1 MKSQIKNVALIISAD
16 DATTQQ
22 IIKQSA
28 PIFAEIRWRA
38 EVIQVAPDSAPTDSA
53 TKAVTKH
60 KQCVCLADGLRAAEA
75 STVILLDGNALLD
88 ADYWR
93 WAEKRLDV
101 QPVQC
106 LHGPSSPSSGFTRLL
121 KGAHNLISQSLLK
134 HAGNEFT
141 PSVTFIDNQSAT
153 VNGVIDAIAHLAVA
167 EQTGWRLMSALKM
180 SDQQNVSIKAFPV
193 AALSHDHKPARPV
206 EIISA
211 IQSVARL
218 WFSDTMFPAEPA
230 SYKSSRG
237 KHESPRGIVRL
248 GRIAAWSV
256 LLLLTLAMLGNQI
269 SYPLFEPD
277 ETRNA
282 QLALNILDSG
292 QWMALQLHG
301 QHYWDKPP
309 LMAWLTATS
318 YKVFGVSETS
328 TRIPCITLIAA
339 CVFALFYFGK
349 RLVGFRAAWISS
361 MLMLLCC
368 GMPFAGR
375 YLTMDAALTLFA
387 TIVGCS
393 VYLGSF
399 SGKFRKH
406 WLIVAGLAA
415 GLGML
420 AKGPVILVL
429 SVPPILLFSWITGKR
444 VVPTL
449 KSNLYW
455 ALPCLLVAG
464 PWFLATLI
472 GTPEFLHY
480 FIWKH
485 HIVRFSAAFA
495 HRQPFW
501 FYIPIILLVMFP
513 ASQLFFPLLK
523 FTGTRKPEIRALR
536 TKAHGYLVLFA
547 GWQILFFSCAQSKLP
562 TYIFPAIPAICL
574 LFGSMLDINVFQKL
588 NVSSFRDIWT
598 RYEGQEL
605 QPLYRRLPKWFGLN
619 LTGWIVVSSIAIA
632 VFLPMWKASVFVM
645 VASALLIGALAYIST
660 HRRFHPLAAWM
671 AVGGLAFF
679 MSSLIINRLVP
690 AISEHRSILKSVASM
705 KADPNYSDLEIVYFA
720 RDDFGT
726 RFRLPNAKITHFPET
741 ELHLVN
747 EYLTN
752 HPNAILVSSSSHVKE
767 LRKMLSWKIRIE
779 KDESARHVYH
789 TTTTDSQ
796 RVEHVADGK
805 LNNDEIVR

>member
-1 MKSQIKNVALIISAD
+1 MKSQTKNVTLVISAD
-16 DATTQQ
+16 DATTEQ
-22 IIKQSA
+22 IIKRSA
-28 PIFAEIRWRA
+28 PIFAENRWRA
-38 EVIQVAPDSAPTDSA
+38 EVIQVTPDSSPKEDKT
-53 TKAVTKH
+53 H
-60 KQCVCLADGLRAAEA
+60 KRFSNLADGLRAAEA
-75 STVILLDGNALLD
+75 STVILLDGNPLLD

-106 LHGPSSPSSGFTRLL
+106 LHGPSSPSRGFSRLL
-121 KGAHNLISQSLLK
+121 KSAHNLIAHSLLK

-141 PSVTFIDNQSAT
+141 PSVTFIDNQSIT
-153 VNGVIDAIAHLAVA
+153 ISGLIDAISHLPAA
-167 EQTGWRLMSALKM
+167 EQSGWRLMSALKM

-193 AALSHDHKPARPV
+193 ATLSHDHKLTRPAQ
-206 EIISA
+206 IIAA
-211 IQSVARL
+211 IQSVAKL
-218 WFSDTMFPAEPA
+218 WFSDTMFPADPA
-230 SYKSSRG
+230 SDTSSQAQKKLGRG
-237 KHESPRGIVRL
+237 TVRL

-256 LLLLTLAMLGNQI
+256 LLLVTLAMLGTQL

-318 YKVFGVSETS
+318 YQVFGVSEAS
-328 TRIPCITLIAA
+328 TRIPCIAIMAA
-339 CVFALFYFGK
+339 CVFALLYFGK

-375 YLTMDAALTLFA
+375 YLTMDAALTLCA
-387 TIVGCS
+387 TIVACC

-399 SGKFRKH
+399 SGRFKKH
-406 WLIVAGLAA
+406 WWIVAGFAA
-415 GLGML
+415 GIGLL

-444 VVPTL
+444 VVPTW

-464 PWFLATLI
+464 PWFIGTFI

-485 HIVRFSAAFA
+485 HVVRFSAAFD

-513 ASQLFFPLLK
+513 ASQLFLPLLK
-523 FTGTRKPEIRALR
+523 FAGTRKPEIRALR
-536 TKAHGYLVLFA
+536 TKAHGYLILFA

-562 TYIFPAIPAICL
+562 TYIFPAIPAMCL

-588 NVSSFRDIWT
+588 TVGSLRELWLSYDRK
-598 RYEGQEL
+598 EL
-605 QPLYRRLPKWFGLN
+605 QPLYQRLPKWFGLN
-619 LTGWIVVSSIAIA
+619 LTAWIIISSIAIA
-632 VFLPMWKASVFVM
+632 VFLPMWKASLLLM
-645 VASALLIGALAYIST
+645 VASALLVGTLAYISS
-660 HRRFHPLAAWM
+660 HRRVHPVAAWI

-690 AISEHRSILKSVASM
+690 AISEYRSVIKSIASM
-705 KADPNYSDLEIVYFA
+705 KTDPQYSDLEIVYFG
-720 RDDFGT
+720 RDDYGT
-726 RFRLPNAKITHFPET
+726 RFRLPSEKITHFPET
-741 ELHLVN
+741 ELHLAT

-752 HPNAILVSSSSHVKE
+752 HPNAILVSTADHIKE
-767 LRKMLSWKIRIE
+767 LRKMLTWNVRIQ
-779 KDESARHVYH
+779 KDDSARHVYRTTH
-789 TTTTDSQ
+789 TNDVQ
-796 RVEHVADGK
+796 VKHIANGK
-805 LNNDEIVR
+805 PDNKDALR